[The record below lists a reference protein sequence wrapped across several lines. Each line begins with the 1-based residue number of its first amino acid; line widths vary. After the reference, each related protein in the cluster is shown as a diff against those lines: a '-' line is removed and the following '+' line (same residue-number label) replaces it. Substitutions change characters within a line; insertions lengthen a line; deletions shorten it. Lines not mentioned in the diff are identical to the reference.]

1 MQYLILDVLLMGY
14 EMIED
19 TKRSQDLSN
28 QFEGFDKPEDSGIY
42 SCVHCGFC
50 LQSCPTYLQ
59 TGLEAESPRG
69 RIALMKGVSSS
80 RISITEKVS
89 NHWDLCIQCRA
100 CEAACPSGVPYGELI
115 EAVSFQLARVNKPS
129 LLSRILTTI
138 ALENILLNRKILE
151 FFVRLMR
158 L

>member
-1 MQYLILDVLLMGY
+1 MRQ
-14 EMIED
+14 D
-19 TKRSQDLSN
+19 TKKSEELSY
-28 QFEGFDKPEDSGIY
+28 QFEGIDKPEDSGIY

-115 EAVSFQLARVNKPS
+115 EAVSSQLALS
-129 LLSRILTTI
+129 LIHI
-138 ALENILLNRKILE
+138 
-151 FFVRLMR
+151 
-158 L
+158 